1 MLPICVNTLTSG
13 GFATAREAAQHL
25 HNDEVI
31 QGRKDLAAELDVWP
45 PDAKLLKDTI
55 FGPYSSARDGM
66 NEGRSRSIPEVHPE
80 LL

>member
-1 MLPICVNTLTSG
+1 MPLRRQGGFTAGLPQTLSTCLMLPICVNTLTSG

-55 FGPYSSARDGM
+55 
-66 NEGRSRSIPEVHPE
+66 
-80 LL
+80 